1 MAAAYQALANR
12 PPSSSDSGISAAS
25 CSDLR
30 PAPPSCEPS
39 PTTLAYSHSQPGY
52 DFLLSDL
59 LVVPAHRDT
68 TGGGIDVDSQLFGVG
83 PTLDLVERTRAL
95 VPTVGAGIGMAHVS
109 VTGASVAPFTSASA
123 STWTAVPYVQASLAW
138 SMAAGLRVRADVT
151 SGWALDAVRVRE
163 ADANVG
169 RWGAPLVTAAA
180 AIEILWLP

>member
-1 MAAAYQALANR
+1 
-12 PPSSSDSGISAAS
+12 
-25 CSDLR
+25 
-30 PAPPSCEPS
+30 
-39 PTTLAYSHSQPGY
+39 LAYSHSQPGY

-123 STWTAVPYVQASLAW
+123 SVQASLAW